1 MSDYK
6 LTPVARRG
14 LRETYFYVKHAFGI
28 DVAETVVEKIL
39 AAFHRLAANP
49 AMGHSRGDL
58 TLVEDVRF
66 WPVGPT
72 LIAYRHRG
80 NTVEVLLVERAN
92 RDWPALINDL
102 DLDPGAEP
110 R

>member
-1 MSDYK
+1 MSDYR

-14 LRETYFYVKHAFGI
+14 LREAYSYVKRGFGL

-39 AAFHRLAANP
+39 AAFRRLAANP
-49 AMGHSRGDL
+49 AMGHSRDDL
-58 TLVEDVRF
+58 TSVEDVQF

-80 NTVEVLLVERAN
+80 DTVEVLLVERAN

-102 DLDPGAEP
+102 NLD
-110 R
+110 